1 MKKID
6 HIAIAVNSLEDSI
19 KVYTSLL
26 GVEPELET
34 ISAEKVNTAIYDLNG
49 VSLELIEPIND
60 DSPIN
65 GFLNKNGEG
74 LHHVCLE
81 VDNLE
86 ETIDEL
92 KEKGIEIIDE
102 KPKIGAGGKKI
113 VFLHPK
119 STGGV
124 LFELNSVLK
133 NRENDKDADRH

>member
-6 HIAIAVNSLEDSI
+6 HIAIAVNSLEESI
-19 KVYTSLL
+19 RVYTSLL

-49 VSLELIEPIND
+49 VSLELVEPIGD
-60 DSPIN
+60 DSPITK
-65 GFLNKNGEG
+65 FLEKRGEG

-92 KEKGIEIIDE
+92 KEKGIDIIDE
-102 KPKIGAGGKKI
+102 TPKRGAGGKKI

-124 LFELNSVLK
+124 LFELNSDLK
-133 NRENDKDADRH
+133 NEENDKDAD

>member
-19 KVYTSLL
+19 RVYTALL

-49 VSLELIEPIND
+49 VSLELIEPTGEG
-60 DSPIN
+60 SPITK
-65 GFLNKNGEG
+65 FLQNRGEG
-74 LHHVCLE
+74 LHHVCLK

-86 ETIDEL
+86 KTMNEL
-92 KEKGIEIIDE
+92 KEKGIDIIDE
-102 KPKIGAGGKKI
+102 IPKIGAEGKKI

-124 LFELNSVLK
+124 LFELNSAMK
-133 NRENDKDADRH
+133 NRDEDAN

>member
-26 GVEPELET
+26 GIEPELET
-34 ISAEKVNTAIYDLNG
+34 ITAEKVNTAIYVLNG
-49 VSLELIEPIND
+49 ISLELIEPIGD
-60 DSPIN
+60 DSPITK
-65 GFLNKNGEG
+65 FLKKRGEG
-74 LHHVCLE
+74 LHHVCLK
-81 VDNLE
+81 VNNLE
-86 ETIDEL
+86 ETMDEL

-102 KPKIGAGGKKI
+102 TPKRGAGGTNI

-124 LFELNSVLK
+124 LFELNSDPK
-133 NRENDKDADRH
+133 NKENDEDAD

>member
-19 KVYTSLL
+19 KVYTALL

-34 ISAEKVNTAIYDLNG
+34 IPAEKVKTAIYDLNG
-49 VSLELIEPIND
+49 VSLELIEPTGK
-60 DSPIN
+60 DSPIAK
-65 GFLNKNGEG
+65 FLQNRGEG
-74 LHHVCLE
+74 LHHVCLK

-86 ETIDEL
+86 ETMDEL
-92 KEKGIEIIDE
+92 KEKGIDIIDE
-102 KPKIGAGGKKI
+102 IPKIGAEGKKI

-124 LFELNSVLK
+124 LFELNSAMK
-133 NRENDKDADRH
+133 NRDEDAD

>member
-6 HIAIAVNSLEDSI
+6 HIAIAVNSLEESI

-34 ISAEKVNTAIYDLNG
+34 ISAEKVKTAIYDLNG
-49 VSLELIEPIND
+49 VSLELIESIGD
-60 DSPIN
+60 DSPITK
-65 GFLNKNGEG
+65 FLKKKGEG
-74 LHHVCLE
+74 LHHVCLK

-86 ETIDEL
+86 ETMDEL
-92 KEKGIEIIDE
+92 KEKGIDIIDE
-102 KPKIGAGGKKI
+102 TPKSGAGGKKI

-124 LFELNSVLK
+124 LFELNSDPK
-133 NRENDKDADRH
+133 NKENDEDAD

>member
-6 HIAIAVNSLEDSI
+6 HIAIAVNSLEESI

-34 ISAEKVNTAIYDLNG
+34 ISAEKVNTAIYDLHG
-49 VSLELIEPIND
+49 VSLELIEPIGEN
-60 DSPIN
+60 SPITE
-65 GFLNKNGEG
+65 FLKKRGEG
-74 LHHVCLE
+74 LHHVCLK

-86 ETIDEL
+86 ETMNEL
-92 KEKGIEIIDE
+92 REKGIDIIDE
-102 KPKIGAGGKKI
+102 TPKRGAGGKKI

-124 LFELNSVLK
+124 LFELNSDPK
-133 NRENDKDADRH
+133 NKENDEDAD

>member
-6 HIAIAVNSLEDSI
+6 HIAIAVNSLEESV

-49 VSLELIEPIND
+49 VSLELIAPIGD
-60 DSPIN
+60 DSPISK
-65 GFLNKNGEG
+65 FLKLRGEG
-74 LHHVCLE
+74 LHHVCLK
-81 VDNLE
+81 VDRLQ

-102 KPKIGAGGKKI
+102 TPKNGVGGKKI

-124 LFELNSVLK
+124 LFELNSALK
-133 NRENDKDADRH
+133 KKEKDEDAD

>member
-26 GVEPELET
+26 GIEPELET
-34 ISAEKVNTAIYDLNG
+34 ITAEKVNTAIYDLDG
-49 VSLELIEPIND
+49 VSLELIEPIGD
-60 DSPIN
+60 DSPITK
-65 GFLNKNGEG
+65 FLKKRGEG
-74 LHHVCLE
+74 LHHVCLK
-81 VDNLE
+81 VNNLE
-86 ETIDEL
+86 ETMDEL

-102 KPKIGAGGKKI
+102 TPKRGAGGTNI

-124 LFELNSVLK
+124 LFELNSDPK
-133 NRENDKDADRH
+133 NKENDEDAD

>member
-6 HIAIAVNSLEDSI
+6 HIAIAVNSLEESI
-19 KVYTSLL
+19 RVYTSLL

-49 VSLELIEPIND
+49 VSLELVEPIGD
-60 DSPIN
+60 DSPITK
-65 GFLNKNGEG
+65 FLEKRGEG

-92 KEKGIEIIDE
+92 KEKGIDIIDE
-102 KPKIGAGGKKI
+102 TPKSGAGGKKI

-124 LFELNSVLK
+124 LFELNSNLK
-133 NRENDKDADRH
+133 NKESDEDAD

>member
-6 HIAIAVNSLEDSI
+6 HIAIAVNSLEESI
-19 KVYTSLL
+19 RVYTSLL

-49 VSLELIEPIND
+49 VSLELVEPIGD
-60 DSPIN
+60 DSPITR
-65 GFLNKNGEG
+65 FLEKRGEG
-74 LHHVCLE
+74 LHHVCLK

-92 KEKGIEIIDE
+92 KEKGIDIIDGT
-102 KPKIGAGGKKI
+102 PKSGAGGKKI

-124 LFELNSVLK
+124 LFELNSNLK
-133 NRENDKDADRH
+133 NKESDEDAD

>member
-19 KVYTSLL
+19 KVYTALL

-34 ISAEKVNTAIYDLNG
+34 ISAEKVKTAIYDLNG
-49 VSLELIEPIND
+49 VSLELIEPTGD
-60 DSPIN
+60 DSPITK
-65 GFLNKNGEG
+65 FLQNRGEG
-74 LHHVCLE
+74 LHHVCLK

-86 ETIDEL
+86 ETMDEL
-92 KEKGIEIIDE
+92 KEKGIDIIDE
-102 KPKIGAGGKKI
+102 IPKIGAEGKKI

-124 LFELNSVLK
+124 LFELNSAMK
-133 NRENDKDADRH
+133 NRDEDAD

>member
-26 GVEPELET
+26 GIEPELET
-34 ISAEKVNTAIYDLNG
+34 ITAEKVNTAIYDLDG
-49 VSLELIEPIND
+49 VSLELIEPIGD
-60 DSPIN
+60 DSPITE
-65 GFLNKNGEG
+65 FLKKRGEG
-74 LHHVCLE
+74 LHHVCLK
-81 VDNLE
+81 VNNLE
-86 ETIDEL
+86 ETMDEL

-102 KPKIGAGGKKI
+102 TPKRGAGGTNI

-124 LFELNSVLK
+124 LFELNSDPK
-133 NRENDKDADRH
+133 NKENDEDAD